1 MDEWKRDIEN
11 RVKIIQKKALD
22 LLDREEK
29 LRKKEDE
36 LKELAA
42 KMGVEVPK

>member
-1 MDEWKRDIEN
+1 MEEWKRDIDN

-29 LRKKEDE
+29 LRKREEE
-36 LKELAA
+36 LKELA
-42 KMGVEVPK
+42 KQLGVVAPA